1 MGRIKTLPIKRI
13 THKLMELHGNEFTDT
28 YEKNKEIVNK
38 LVLTPSKKLRNAI
51 AGYITRLVKKSKEP
65 KKLYSSSDSGE
76 DIEKFYK

>member
-1 MGRIKTLPIKRI
+1 MGRIKTLPIKRM

-38 LVLTPSKKLRNAI
+38 LVSTPSKKLRNAI

-65 KKLYSSSDSGE
+65 KKLYSSSDSSE

>member
-1 MGRIKTLPIKRI
+1 
-13 THKLMELHGNEFTDT
+13 MELHGNEFTDT